1 MNQASTIERAAA
13 GPSVGQRIQR
23 VVSGL
28 ARFARRQPLGTFGLV
43 ICIITIVIGG
53 FAPWITPSD
62 PNSGDPMDR
71 LQGPSA
77 THWFGTD
84 PLGRDQWSRIAYGTR
99 VSLYVAFFSIVIGT
113 AAGYLLGIVGGYLG
127 GKVDDT
133 IQRLVDALL
142 AFPSILLALALVS
155 VLGAGLDKVIFAI
168 SVTLA
173 PRAARVARGVV
184 LSVKENVYIDAARVI
199 GASPLRIMLRHI
211 LPNSMAPFLI
221 LASLAL
227 GGAILTEASLS
238 FLGLG
243 VPPPH
248 ASWGRM
254 LSGAAQQFALLA
266 PWLMIFPGAAIMLVV
281 LGFNLFGDALRDIWD
296 PKLRGR

>member
-1 MNQASTIERAAA
+1 MNQESAIERVATR
-13 GPSVGQRIQR
+13 PSVGQRIQR
-23 VVSGL
+23 GGLGL
-28 ARFARRQPLGTFGLV
+28 ARFARRQPLGTFGLA
-43 ICIITIVIGG
+43 ICILTIFIGVSS
-53 FAPWITPSD
+53 PWITPSD
-62 PNSGDPMDR
+62 PNTGNPMDR
-71 LQGPSA
+71 LQGPTI
-77 THWFGTD
+77 THWMGTD
-84 PLGRDQWSRIAYGTR
+84 QLGRDQWSRIAYGTR

-133 IQRLVDALL
+133 IQRLVDAFL

-168 SVTLA
+168 SITLA

-199 GASPLRIMLRHI
+199 GASQMRIMLRHI

-281 LGFNLFGDALRDIWD
+281 LGFNLLGDALRDIWD
-296 PKLRGR
+296 PKMRGR